1 MSEARRSGEKTKALP
16 TSLPRPRVVKMG
28 CPDGHRPLPP
38 SSPNTAAS
46 AYSHPG
52 RPLVISDDPISAA
65 RWLSADD
72 DAADL
77 ASAAEVARHTARSS
91 AAHLGHLGGTSAP
104 PRLQLSARSRLGL
117 G

>member
-1 MSEARRSGEKTKALP
+1 MWGDMGRYGEIWGKGREVRASGGNVSMSEARRSGEKTKALP

-46 AYSHPG
+46 ACSHPG

-65 RWLSADD
+65 RWRL
-72 DAADL
+72 
-77 ASAAEVARHTARSS
+77 SS
-91 AAHLGHLGGTSAP
+91 AAHLGHLG
-104 PRLQLSARSRLGL
+104 
-117 G
+117 